1 MKEIANEKDD
11 IVVVTTKG
19 MVIRSHVG
27 DIRVMGRNT
36 QGVRLMRLDE
46 GDSIAGVALVP
57 SDEEDISAEK
67 NQEKLK
73 I

>member
-19 MVIRSHVG
+19 MVIRSHVA

-57 SDEEDISAEK
+57 SDEEDIPAEK

-73 I
+73 L